1 MLEQHGEAKTYAE
14 VALIALAGFESSPGS
29 RAPTMSRCGRPVYQ
43 GLTCHGEKESSR
55 SSHKHKDDL
64 MKANMSRGRFVPGRA
79 AALAMLLALGA
90 CTAVPTNPAARATY
104 HEANDPAEPTNRV
117 IFDGNQWVDR
127 NALQPVART
136 YQAYV
141 PGGVRNALRNFSQ
154 NLKGPVV
161 LVNDV
166 LQGNM
171 SRAWTTTQRFV
182 VNTTVGGAGL
192 FDVASDWELPA
203 HEADFGQT
211 LGVWGVG
218 PGPTVQLP
226 LFGPS
231 NLRDAAGTAF
241 GFLGDPVGYVP
252 GIQVVQVSG
261 SVVDVVDGR
270 ARMLRVT
277 DDLEKNSID
286 YYAVLRSLYR
296 QRRTA
301 FIAEGKAGGLPA
313 DGNETLPTPTPTP

>member
-1 MLEQHGEAKTYAE
+1 
-14 VALIALAGFESSPGS
+14 
-29 RAPTMSRCGRPVYQ
+29 
-43 GLTCHGEKESSR
+43 
-55 SSHKHKDDL
+55 
-64 MKANMSRGRFVPGRA
+64 MKANMSHCRFFPSRA

-90 CTAVPTNPAARATY
+90 CAEVPTDRVARAAY
-104 HEANDPAEPTNRV
+104 DEANDPAEPTNRV

-127 NALQPVART
+127 NALQPAART
-136 YQAYV
+136 YQEYV
-141 PGGVRNALRNFSQ
+141 PGGVRDALRNFSQ
-154 NLKGPVV
+154 NLKEPVV
-161 LVNDV
+161 LVNDA

-171 SRAWTTTQRFV
+171 GRAWTATQRFA

-192 FDVASDWELPA
+192 FDVASDWDLPA

-218 PGPTVQLP
+218 PGPSVQLP

-252 GIQVVQVSG
+252 GMQVVQTSS

-270 ARMLRVT
+270 ARMLPVT
-277 DDLEKNSID
+277 DDLEKNSLD
-286 YYAVLRSLYR
+286 YYAALRSAYA
-296 QRRTA
+296 QRRAA
-301 FIAEGKAGGLPA
+301 FIEEGKAGGLPA
-313 DGNETLPTPTPTP
+313 DGSGTLPTFAP